1 MVQAQGGG
9 RERAAGGR
17 PTGPPLGALRMPGHE
32 APLDAAAWEALPR
45 TEEGVPLLVRDL
57 PPYLDQVRGLL
68 TGPLDALPLDALT
81 HLARYVPALTD
92 GRRGWRRALA
102 GLLRRHAPRDSQAGL
117 AVELGCSVGAELRA
131 LRRHARQVVGV
142 DSNPVPLRVARLQL
156 DGRPV
161 TRLARVEGRSFR
173 SLEPL
178 VLPPVPGVTVV
189 AGDALDPPLA
199 PACAHIALAANVL
212 DNVRSPLGL
221 ILTLD
226 RLLRPGGLLLLA
238 SPFHWVDAITP
249 PAEQL
254 GGGTVP
260 AWVERGTAAGLREL
274 LRGETPV
281 APELRYEILET
292 LDAPW
297 RVRDH
302 DRCEL
307 HYRVHLLAA
316 RKIG

>member
-1 MVQAQGGG
+1 MP
-9 RERAAGGR
+9 RAPRLAVPADAR
-17 PTGPPLGALRMPGHE
+17 VPHPALRLPGRDG
-32 APLDAAAWEALPR
+32 ALDAATWEALP
-45 TEEGVPLLVRDL
+45 TTDEGVRLLIRDP
-57 PPYLDQVRGLL
+57 PPYLSQVREVLS
-68 TGPLDALPLDALT
+68 GPLDALPLDALA
-81 HLARYVPALTD
+81 HLARYVPALTQR
-92 GRRGWRRALA
+92 RRGWRRVLA
-102 GLLRRHAPRDSQAGL
+102 GVLRRHAPGRPGAPKAAL
-117 AVELGCSVGAELRA
+117 AVELGCSVGGELRT
-131 LRRHARQVVGV
+131 LRRHARHVVGV

-161 TRLARVEGRSFR
+161 PRLARVEGRSFR

-178 VLPPVPGVTVV
+178 VLPAVTGVTVV

-199 PACAHIALAANVL
+199 AGEADLVLAANLL

-221 ILTLD
+221 VLTLD
-226 RLLRPGGLLLLA
+226 RLLRPGGLLVLT

-260 AWVERGTAAGLREL
+260 AWAARGSAAGLAEL
-274 LRGETPV
+274 LRGETPL
-281 APELRYEILET
+281 APDLRYEILE
-292 LDAPW
+292 ARNASW

-307 HYRVHLLAA
+307 VYRVHILAA
-316 RKIG
+316 RKAS